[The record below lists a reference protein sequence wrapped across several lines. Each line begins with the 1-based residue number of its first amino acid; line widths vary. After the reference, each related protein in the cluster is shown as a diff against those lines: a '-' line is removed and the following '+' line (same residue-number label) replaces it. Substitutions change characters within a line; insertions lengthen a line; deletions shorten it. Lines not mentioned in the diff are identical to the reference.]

1 MAIPR
6 VRVALLFC
14 LCGLAT
20 VASAQSRKP
29 GLWTITT
36 TVTTSATGAMAPH
49 STNVCITQALIDRF
63 GAPLPKLNGDC
74 RITRLDKKANSVSAD
89 MVCTGAIVGKATM
102 QSTWTGDHATGS
114 IHFVGTVPRPAEWT
128 SNSTSVFKSADC
140 GSVQPFPMPEK

>member
-1 MAIPR
+1 MVFLR
-6 VRVALLFC
+6 FLS
-14 LCGLAT
+14 GLAPARGFIGRRFFLCRWRGDLNEFART
-20 VASAQSRKP
+20 VA
-29 GLWTITT
+29 
-36 TVTTSATGAMAPH
+36 VAMAPH
-49 STNVCITQALIDRF
+49 STDVCITQALIDRF

-89 MVCTGAIVGKATM
+89 MLCTGATVGKATM

-140 GSVQPFPMPEK
+140 GSVQPFPIPEK